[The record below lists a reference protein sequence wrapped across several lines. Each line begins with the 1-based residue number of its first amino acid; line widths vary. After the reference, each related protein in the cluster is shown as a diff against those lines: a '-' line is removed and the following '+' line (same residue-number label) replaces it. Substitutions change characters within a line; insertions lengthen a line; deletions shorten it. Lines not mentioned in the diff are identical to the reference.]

1 MCDNLADYLTADD
14 ASSLRQ
20 VLTDE
25 TAIASV
31 NLHSLA
37 YQAISIGSYQCLDAI
52 VNHDTCE
59 SSSIDHHMIDLL
71 LVDAYTPF
79 TTEGSHL
86 PLLHHAIRLGDL
98 HACKLLLENGFHPLV
113 CSGACQTSMQ
123 DKSVGLDAIR
133 EDCEDA
139 VHYALHYAC
148 ASNRRNTIAVLLQTT
163 FCESVTFV
171 C

>member
-1 MCDNLADYLTADD
+1 MCDNLVDYLTADD

-20 VLTDE
+20 FLTDE

-31 NLHSLA
+31 DLHSLA
-37 YQAISIGSYQCLDAI
+37 YQAITIGSYQCLDAI
-52 VNHDTCE
+52 VNHDTF
-59 SSSIDHHMIDLL
+59 
-71 LVDAYTPF
+71 DAYAPF

-113 CSGACQTSMQ
+113 CSGACQTAMQ
-123 DKSVGLDAIR
+123 DKSVGVDDIC

-148 ASNRRNTIAVLLQTT
+148 ASNRRNTVAVLLQTT
-163 FCESVTFV
+163 F
-171 C
+171 